1 MFKIKNKILKI
12 SILFYLVTS
21 VVILSSIALIA
32 VNNTVHA
39 ALLLVLIFFNTA
51 ILWLMMNAEFLAIVL
66 VLVYVGAVL
75 VLFLFVIM
83 LLDIQVQKTV
93 SKKLYLIFS
102 VVISIIMFAELYMVI
117 FYHDF
122 ENTVVENLSQDTSN
136 TYEIG
141 LLLFTEHIFSFEVTA
156 FILLVAIIAAIAINM
171 SDRERALRQDPAK
184 QILETKESRLKIIK
198 DNEI

>member
-1 MFKIKNKILKI
+1 MDII

-21 VVILSSIALIA
+21 VVIISSIGLIV

-51 ILWLMMNAEFLAIVL
+51 VLWLMMNAEFLAIVL

-83 LLDIQVQKTV
+83 LLDIQVKKTA
-93 SKKLYLIFS
+93 SKKLYLLFS
-102 VVISIIMFAELYMVI
+102 IIISTIMFAELYLVI

-122 ENTVVENLSQDTSN
+122 QNSSVKIINQNISN

-141 LLLFTEHIFSFEVTA
+141 LLLFTEHVFSFEVTA

-171 SDRERALRQDPAK
+171 TDRQRALRQDPGK
-184 QILETKESRLKIIK
+184 QILETKEKRLKILK
-198 DNEI
+198 DDEI

>member
-1 MFKIKNKILKI
+1 MDII

-51 ILWLMMNAEFLAIVL
+51 ILWLMMSAEFLAIVL

-93 SKKLYLIFS
+93 SKRLYLIFS
-102 VVISIIMFAELYMVI
+102 IVISIIMFAELYMVI

-122 ENTVVENLSQDTSN
+122 ENTVIENLSQDSSN

-184 QILETKESRLKIIK
+184 QILETKKSRLKIIK

>member
-1 MFKIKNKILKI
+1 MDII

-21 VVILSSIALIA
+21 VVILSSISLIV

-102 VVISIIMFAELYMVI
+102 VVISLIMFAELYMVI

-122 ENTVVENLSQDTSN
+122 ENTVIENFSQDTSN

-184 QILETKESRLKIIK
+184 QILETKKSRLKIIK

>member
-1 MFKIKNKILKI
+1 MDII

-93 SKKLYLIFS
+93 SNKLYLIFS

-122 ENTVVENLSQDTSN
+122 ENTVVENLSQNTSN

>member
-1 MFKIKNKILKI
+1 MDII

-93 SKKLYLIFS
+93 SKKIYLIFS

-122 ENTVVENLSQDTSN
+122 ENTVIENLSQDTSN

-184 QILETKESRLKIIK
+184 QILETKKSRLKIIK

>member
-1 MFKIKNKILKI
+1 MDII

-83 LLDIQVQKTV
+83 LLDIQLQKTV

-122 ENTVVENLSQDTSN
+122 ENTVIENFSQDTSN

-184 QILETKESRLKIIK
+184 QILETKKSRLKIIK

>member
-1 MFKIKNKILKI
+1 MDII

-184 QILETKESRLKIIK
+184 QILESKKSRLKIIK

>member
-1 MFKIKNKILKI
+1 MDII

-122 ENTVVENLSQDTSN
+122 ENIVVENLSQDTSN

-184 QILETKESRLKIIK
+184 QILETKKSRLKIIK

>member
-1 MFKIKNKILKI
+1 MDII

-122 ENTVVENLSQDTSN
+122 ENIVIENLNQDTSN

-156 FILLVAIIAAIAINM
+156 FILFVAIIAAIAINM

-184 QILETKESRLKIIK
+184 QILETKKSRLKIIK

>member
-1 MFKIKNKILKI
+1 MDII

-122 ENTVVENLSQDTSN
+122 ENIVIENLSQDTSN

>member
-1 MFKIKNKILKI
+1 MDII

-102 VVISIIMFAELYMVI
+102 VVISIIMFAELYIVI

-122 ENTVVENLSQDTSN
+122 ENTVIENLSQDTSN

-184 QILETKESRLKIIK
+184 QILETKNSRLKIIK

>member
-1 MFKIKNKILKI
+1 MDII

-93 SKKLYLIFS
+93 STKLYLIFS
-102 VVISIIMFAELYMVI
+102 VLISIIMFAELYMVI

-122 ENTVVENLSQDTSN
+122 ENTVIENFSQDTSN

-184 QILETKESRLKIIK
+184 QILETKKSRLKIIK

>member
-1 MFKIKNKILKI
+1 MDII

-83 LLDIQVQKTV
+83 LLDIQVQKAV

-122 ENTVVENLSQDTSN
+122 ENTVVENLTPDTSN

-184 QILETKESRLKIIK
+184 QILETKKSRLKIIK

>member
-1 MFKIKNKILKI
+1 MDILTV
-12 SILFYLVTS
+12 LFYLVTS
-21 VVILSSIALIA
+21 VIIFSSISMVI

-39 ALLLVLIFFNTA
+39 ALLLVLIFFNSA
-51 ILWLMMNAEFLAIVL
+51 ILWLMLQAEFLAIVL

-83 LLDIQVQKTV
+83 LLDIDYKKNV
-93 SKKLYLIFS
+93 SQKLYLLFS

-122 ENTVVENLSQDTSN
+122 SGTIETSLISNSGN

-141 LLLFTEHIFSFEVTA
+141 LSLFTNYIFSFEVTA

-171 SDRERALRQDPAK
+171 QEKKRSLRQNPRK
-184 QILETKESRLKIIK
+184 QVLENKKSRLKILTDK
-198 DNEI
+198 N

>member
-1 MFKIKNKILKI
+1 MDII

-83 LLDIQVQKTV
+83 LLDIQLQKTV
-93 SKKLYLIFS
+93 SKKLYLVFS

-122 ENTVVENLSQDTSN
+122 ENTVIENFSQDTSN

-184 QILETKESRLKIIK
+184 QILETKKSRLKIIK

>member
-1 MFKIKNKILKI
+1 MDILT
-12 SILFYLVTS
+12 ILFYLVSS
-21 VVILSSIALIA
+21 VIIFSSISMVI

-39 ALLLVLIFFNTA
+39 ALLLVLIFFNSA
-51 ILWLMMNAEFLAIVL
+51 ILWLMLQAEFLAIVL

-83 LLDIQVQKTV
+83 LLDIDYKKNV
-93 SKKLYLIFS
+93 SRKLYLLFS

-122 ENTVVENLSQDTSN
+122 SGKIETNLISNSGN

-141 LLLFTEHIFSFEVTA
+141 LSLFTNYIFSFEVTA

-171 SDRERALRQDPAK
+171 QEKKRSLRQNPSK
-184 QILETKESRLKIIK
+184 QVLENKKSRLKIIK
-198 DNEI
+198 DKN

>member
-1 MFKIKNKILKI
+1 MDII

-122 ENTVVENLSQDTSN
+122 ENIVIENLSQDTSN

-184 QILETKESRLKIIK
+184 QILESKKSRLKIIK

>member
-1 MFKIKNKILKI
+1 MDII

-83 LLDIQVQKTV
+83 LLDIQLQKTV

-122 ENTVVENLSQDTSN
+122 ENTVIENFSQDTSN

-156 FILLVAIIAAIAINM
+156 FILLVAIIAAIAINI

-184 QILETKESRLKIIK
+184 QILETKKSRLKIIK

>member
-1 MFKIKNKILKI
+1 MDII

-122 ENTVVENLSQDTSN
+122 ENTVIENLREDTSN

-184 QILETKESRLKIIK
+184 QILESKRSRLKIIK

>member
-1 MFKIKNKILKI
+1 MDII

-102 VVISIIMFAELYMVI
+102 VVISIIMFVELYMVI

-122 ENTVVENLSQDTSN
+122 ENIVIENLSQDTSN

>member
-1 MFKIKNKILKI
+1 MDII

-21 VVILSSIALIA
+21 VVILSSVGLIA

-93 SKKLYLIFS
+93 SKKIYLIFS

-122 ENTVVENLSQDTSN
+122 ENTVIENFSQDTSN

-184 QILETKESRLKIIK
+184 QILETKKSRLKIIK

>member
-1 MFKIKNKILKI
+1 MDII

-21 VVILSSIALIA
+21 VVIISSIGLIV

-51 ILWLMMNAEFLAIVL
+51 VLWLMMNAEFLAIVL

-83 LLDIQVQKTV
+83 LLDIQVKKTV
-93 SKKLYLIFS
+93 SKKLYLLFS
-102 VVISIIMFAELYMVI
+102 IIISTIMFAELYLVI

-122 ENTVVENLSQDTSN
+122 QKSSVKIINQNISN

-141 LLLFTEHIFSFEVTA
+141 LLLFTEHVFSFEVTA

-171 SDRERALRQDPAK
+171 TDRQRALRQDPGK
-184 QILETKESRLKIIK
+184 QILETKEKRLKILK
-198 DNEI
+198 DDEI

>member
-1 MFKIKNKILKI
+1 MDII

-122 ENTVVENLSQDTSN
+122 ENIVIENLSQDTSN

-171 SDRERALRQDPAK
+171 SDRERQDPAK

>member
-1 MFKIKNKILKI
+1 MDII

-51 ILWLMMNAEFLAIVL
+51 VLWLMMNAEFLAIVL

-122 ENTVVENLSQDTSN
+122 ENTVIENLSQDTSN

-171 SDRERALRQDPAK
+171 SDRQRALRQDPAK
-184 QILETKESRLKIIK
+184 QILETKKSRLKIIK

>member
-1 MFKIKNKILKI
+1 MDII

-21 VVILSSIALIA
+21 VVIISSIGLIV

-51 ILWLMMNAEFLAIVL
+51 VLWLMMNAEFLAIVL

-83 LLDIQVQKTV
+83 LLDIQVKKTV
-93 SKKLYLIFS
+93 SKKLYLLFS
-102 VVISIIMFAELYMVI
+102 VTISTIMFAELYLVI

-122 ENTVVENLSQDTSN
+122 QNSSVKIINQNISN

-141 LLLFTEHIFSFEVTA
+141 LLLFTEHVFSFEVTA

-171 SDRERALRQDPAK
+171 TDRQRALRQDPGK
-184 QILETKESRLKIIK
+184 QILETKENRLKILK
-198 DNEI
+198 DDEI

>member
-1 MFKIKNKILKI
+1 MDII

-93 SKKLYLIFS
+93 STKLYLIFS
-102 VVISIIMFAELYMVI
+102 VLISIIMFAELYMVI

-122 ENTVVENLSQDTSN
+122 ENTVIENFSQDTSN

-171 SDRERALRQDPAK
+171 SDRARALRQDPAK

>member
-1 MFKIKNKILKI
+1 MDIIT
-12 SILFYLVTS
+12 ILFYLVSS
-21 VVILSSIALIA
+21 VIILSSLSLVI

-39 ALLLVLIFFNTA
+39 ALLLVLIFFNSA
-51 ILWLMMNAEFLAIVL
+51 ILWLMLKAEFLAIVL

-83 LLDIQVQKTV
+83 LLDIPIKKNISQ
-93 SKKLYLIFS
+93 KLYLLFS
-102 VVISIIMFAELYMVI
+102 VTISIIMFAELYMVI

-122 ENTVVENLSQDTSN
+122 VGSNTANSALELNN

-141 LLLFTEHIFSFEVTA
+141 LLLFTQFIFSFEITA

-171 SDRERALRQDPAK
+171 TGRQRSLRQDPGK
-184 QILETKESRLKIIK
+184 QILENKKSRLKIIK
-198 DNEI
+198 DENL

>member
-1 MFKIKNKILKI
+1 MDII

-122 ENTVVENLSQDTSN
+122 ENTVIENLSQDTSN

>member
-1 MFKIKNKILKI
+1 MDII

-51 ILWLMMNAEFLAIVL
+51 ILWLMMSAEFLAIVL

-184 QILETKESRLKIIK
+184 QILETKKSRLKIIK

>member
-1 MFKIKNKILKI
+1 MDII

-21 VVILSSIALIA
+21 VVIISSVGLIV

-51 ILWLMMNAEFLAIVL
+51 VLWLMMNAEFLAIVL

-83 LLDIQVQKTV
+83 LLDIQVKKTV
-93 SKKLYLIFS
+93 SKKLYLLFS
-102 VVISIIMFAELYMVI
+102 IIISTIMFAELYLVI

-122 ENTVVENLSQDTSN
+122 QNSSVKIINQNISN

-141 LLLFTEHIFSFEVTA
+141 LLLFTEHVFSFEVTA

-171 SDRERALRQDPAK
+171 TDRQRALRQDPGK
-184 QILETKESRLKIIK
+184 QILETKEKRLKILK
-198 DNEI
+198 DDEI

>member
-1 MFKIKNKILKI
+1 MDII

-184 QILETKESRLKIIK
+184 QILESKRSRLKIIK

>member
-1 MFKIKNKILKI
+1 MDII

-21 VVILSSIALIA
+21 VVIISSIGLIF

-51 ILWLMMNAEFLAIVL
+51 VLWLMMNAEFLAIVL

-83 LLDIQVQKTV
+83 LLDIQVKKTV
-93 SKKLYLIFS
+93 SKKLYLLFS
-102 VVISIIMFAELYMVI
+102 IIISTIMFAELYLVI

-122 ENTVVENLSQDTSN
+122 QNSSVKIIDQNISN

-141 LLLFTEHIFSFEVTA
+141 LLLFTEHVFSFEVTA

-171 SDRERALRQDPAK
+171 TDRQRALRQDPGK
-184 QILETKESRLKIIK
+184 QILETKEKRLKILK
-198 DNEI
+198 DDEI